1 VQSLAIK
8 RIVVG
13 LSGLIATAC
22 IQPVEPTPT
31 SPDFSIVPI
40 PASTTSSGFRNGEFF
55 SLEISVRNTSSREI
69 FVDTKNLFVEKL
81 IDQKWRH
88 AYGAM
93 DVPFATNGS
102 VGPSKSYVF
111 ILTVLTSDGGGP
123 YKLLENMRGVYRV
136 HVGLSFDARGP
147 SLLDSASTYSGPF
160 TVKLP

>member
-1 VQSLAIK
+1 MQALTIR
-8 RIVVG
+8 RIGVA

-22 IQPVEPTPT
+22 LQPVEPTPT
-31 SPDFSIVPI
+31 SADFSIVPI

-69 FVDTKNLFVEKL
+69 FVDAKNLFVEKL

-88 AYGAM
+88 AYGAV
-93 DVPFATNGS
+93 DATFATNGS
-102 VGPSKSYVF
+102 VDPSKRYVF

-123 YKLLENMRGVYRV
+123 YPLLENMRGVYRV
-136 HVGLSFDARGP
+136 HVGLSFDDRGT
-147 SLLDSASTYSGPF
+147 SLLDSASTYSEPF